1 MNIGPSPREKP
12 VAAQHKEIIMK
23 NKSISELAKM
33 YFEAPKNERG
43 FVTAYANL
51 KFGKE
56 AWRDALSNCAAQPRN
71 AGDVAPMGESDE
83 QSGDSAQRA

>member
-1 MNIGPSPREKP
+1 
-12 VAAQHKEIIMK
+12 MK

-56 AWRDALSNCAAQPRN
+56 AWRDALSNCAAQPCVEPTGAN
-71 AGDVAPMGESDE
+71 SAAPKP
-83 QSGDSAQRA
+83 